1 MSSLFSHTTMPA
13 ASVAHVVQHGLAGV
27 LVPRLNHVGARECAM
42 LLPII
47 RALSLTTEPDVRTLR
62 PGCDKG
68 SALSSAGLYHL
79 CHFGGVLAPY
89 VGFVW
94 ENYAPSRV
102 RFFAWLLVQAR
113 IQTRDVLLR
122 KHIVEAAGAG
132 CPICSAPLE
141 SADHLIFDCPFAQ
154 RFWSVVGVAS
164 TVPSVE
170 LLHTV
175 SPPALVPERTGSTFL
190 LLCCW
195 QLWKHRNA
203 VIFENRCPSTEDLIR
218 SIKDDARL
226 WAKAGARGLAA
237 IIPVT

>member
-1 MSSLFSHTTMPA
+1 
-13 ASVAHVVQHGLAGV
+13 
-27 LVPRLNHVGARECAM
+27 M

-47 RALSLTTEPDVRTLR
+47 QALALTTEPDARTLR

-68 SALSSAGLYHL
+68 TALSSAGLYQL

-89 VGFVW
+89 ADFIW
-94 ENYAPSRV
+94 KNYAPSRV
-102 RFFAWLLVQAR
+102 RFFAWVLIQAR

-141 SADHLIFDCPFAQ
+141 SAYHLIFDCPFAR

-164 TVPSVE
+164 TISSVE
-170 LLHTV
+170 LLHTL
-175 SPPALVPERTGSTFL
+175 SPPASVLVRTGSTFL

-195 QLWKHRNA
+195 QLWKYRNA
-203 VIFENRCPSTEDLIR
+203 VVFQGLPPSLPRLLQLCREDAMLWQVR
-218 SIKDDARL
+218 LPVALKQASDAWL
-226 WAKAGARGLAA
+226 GCLASPRDA
-237 IIPVT
+237 